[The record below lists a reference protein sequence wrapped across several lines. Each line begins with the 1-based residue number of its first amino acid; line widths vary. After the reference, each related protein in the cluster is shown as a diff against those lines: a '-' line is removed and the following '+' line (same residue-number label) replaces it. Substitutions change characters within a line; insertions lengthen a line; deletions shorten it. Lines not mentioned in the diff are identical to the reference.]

1 MKKRIKYKYM
11 RPDIDDKHGFL
22 ELQDKMLEI
31 MVKIND
37 FCQKNDIE
45 YCLMGGSAQEPKGM
59 EDLYHGM
66 MIWISL

>member
-45 YCLMGGSAQEPKGM
+45 YCLMGGSA
-59 EDLYHGM
+59 
-66 MIWISL
+66 